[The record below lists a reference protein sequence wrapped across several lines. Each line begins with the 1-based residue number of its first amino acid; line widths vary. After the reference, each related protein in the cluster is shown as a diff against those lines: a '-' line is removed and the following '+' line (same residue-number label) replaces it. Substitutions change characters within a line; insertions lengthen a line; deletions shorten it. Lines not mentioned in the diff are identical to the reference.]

1 MTKVFNNY
9 PTAKSVERI
18 EPITPKGVFEY
29 KLPPSKSHMIRELML
44 ASKSM
49 KNTEI
54 IFNGTPGEDIISMSN
69 CLELMGVEI
78 IKEESKWI
86 VKPPKNGL
94 IAPKEELDCGNSG
107 TVAKIMSVIAAT
119 FDSEIIVDGDA
130 SLRNRSNIELA
141 NFLRELGCKVSG
153 NGFPCRIKG
162 PIKIQK
168 KLDIDVSKSSQ
179 PITSLI
185 LSSSDFKEE
194 MEISL
199 LGEKVSRGYLELTI
213 NLARKWGFEGKLK
226 NNNIRLSNWDVK
238 SPGTVI
244 IPSEISLYPMAILL
258 EKLHQDLQIKVKKN
272 DLDNLLSSTL
282 EDLEKTDLKILNL
295 VNASDI
301 ITPAAALMAIS
312 NGGEIIGAEHAKGKE
327 SDRIIKTCELLN
339 AFSINCEPKKDGIRL
354 YGKELPKKPEVE
366 IKTHMDHR
374 LAMTAVILA
383 TYCGAEIDNTEIIKV
398 THPEFMD
405 FISSLK

>member
-1 MTKVFNNY
+1 
-9 PTAKSVERI
+9 VERI

-29 KLPPSKSHMIRELML
+29 RLPPSKSHMIRELML

-78 IKEESKWI
+78 IKEERKWI

-94 IAPKEELDCGNSG
+94 IAPKEEIDCGNSG

-119 FDSEIIVDGDA
+119 FDSEIIVDGDS

-141 NFLRELGCKVSG
+141 NFLRELGCEVSG

-162 PIKIQK
+162 PMKIQK
-168 KLDIDVSKSSQ
+168 KLDIDVSRSSQ

-185 LSSSDFKEE
+185 LSSSDFKDE
-194 MEISL
+194 MNISL

-213 NLARKWGFEGKLK
+213 NLARKWGFEGRLE

-258 EKLHQDLQIKVKKN
+258 EKLHQDLQIKVKK
-272 DLDNLLSSTL
+272 DDPDNLLSSTL
-282 EDLEKTDLKILNL
+282 EDLEKTNFEILNL

-312 NGGEIIGAEHAKGKE
+312 NGGEIIGAEHTKGKE

-339 AFSINCEPKKDGIRL
+339 AFSINCKPKKDGIKL
-354 YGKELPKKPEVE
+354 YGKELPKRPEVE

-405 FISSLK
+405 LISSLK

>member
-1 MTKVFNNY
+1 M
-9 PTAKSVERI
+9 ERI

-29 KLPPSKSHMIRELML
+29 RLPPSKSHMIRELML

-78 IKEESKWI
+78 IKEERKWI

-94 IAPKEELDCGNSG
+94 IAPKEEIDCGNSG

-119 FDSEIIVDGDA
+119 FDSEIIVDGDS

-141 NFLRELGCKVSG
+141 NFLRELGCEVSG

-162 PIKIQK
+162 PMKIQK
-168 KLDIDVSKSSQ
+168 KLDIDVSRSSQ

-194 MEISL
+194 IDISL
-199 LGEKVSRGYLELTI
+199 LGEKVSIGYLELTI
-213 NLARKWGFEGKLK
+213 NLARKWGFEGRLE

-258 EKLHQDLQIKVKKN
+258 EKLHQDLQIKVKK
-272 DLDNLLSSTL
+272 DDPDNLLSSTL
-282 EDLEKTDLKILNL
+282 EDLEKTNLEILNL

-312 NGGEIIGAEHAKGKE
+312 NGGEIIGAEHTKGKE

-339 AFSINCEPKKDGIRL
+339 AFSINCKPKKDGIKL
-354 YGKELPKKPEVE
+354 YGKELPKRPEVE

-405 FISSLK
+405 LISSLK

>member
-1 MTKVFNNY
+1 M
-9 PTAKSVERI
+9 ERI

-29 KLPPSKSHMIRELML
+29 RLPPSKSHMIRELML

-78 IKEESKWI
+78 IKEERKWI

-94 IAPKEELDCGNSG
+94 IAPKEEIDCGNSG

-119 FDSEIIVDGDA
+119 FDSEIIVDGDS

-141 NFLRELGCKVSG
+141 NFLRELGCEVSG

-162 PIKIQK
+162 PMKIQK
-168 KLDIDVSKSSQ
+168 KLDIDVSRSSQ

-194 MEISL
+194 IDISL

-213 NLARKWGFEGKLK
+213 NLARKWGFEGRLE

-272 DLDNLLSSTL
+272 DPDNLLLSTL
-282 EDLEKTDLKILNL
+282 EDLEKTNLEILNL

-312 NGGEIIGAEHAKGKE
+312 NGGEIIGAEHTKGKE

-339 AFSINCEPKKDGIRL
+339 AFSINCEPKKDGIKL
-354 YGKELPKKPEVE
+354 YGKELPKRPEVE

-405 FISSLK
+405 LISSLK

>member
-1 MTKVFNNY
+1 M
-9 PTAKSVERI
+9 ERI

-29 KLPPSKSHMIRELML
+29 RLPPSKSHMIRELML

-78 IKEESKWI
+78 IKEERKWI

-94 IAPKEELDCGNSG
+94 IAPKEEIDCGNSG

-119 FDSEIIVDGDA
+119 FDSEIIVDGDS

-141 NFLRELGCKVSG
+141 NFLRELGCEVSG

-162 PIKIQK
+162 PMKIQK
-168 KLDIDVSKSSQ
+168 KLDIDVSRSSQ

-194 MEISL
+194 IDISL

-213 NLARKWGFEGKLK
+213 NLARKWGFEGRLE

-238 SPGTVI
+238 SPGAVI

-258 EKLHQDLQIKVKKN
+258 EKLHQDLQIKVKK
-272 DLDNLLSSTL
+272 DDPDNLLSSTL
-282 EDLEKTDLKILNL
+282 EDLEKTNFEILNL

-312 NGGEIIGAEHAKGKE
+312 NGGEIIGAEHTKGKE

-339 AFSINCEPKKDGIRL
+339 AFSINCKPKKDGIKL
-354 YGKELPKKPEVE
+354 YGKELPKRPEVE

-405 FISSLK
+405 LISSLK

>member
-1 MTKVFNNY
+1 M
-9 PTAKSVERI
+9 ERI

-29 KLPPSKSHMIRELML
+29 RLPPSKSHMIRELML

-49 KNTEI
+49 KNTDI

-78 IKEESKWI
+78 IKEERKWI

-94 IAPKEELDCGNSG
+94 IAPKEEIDCGNSG

-119 FDSEIIVDGDA
+119 FDSEIIVDGDS
-130 SLRNRSNIELA
+130 SLRNRSNLELA
-141 NFLRELGCKVSG
+141 NFLRELGCEVSG

-162 PIKIQK
+162 PMKIQK

-194 MEISL
+194 IDISL

-213 NLARKWGFEGKLK
+213 NLARKWGFEGRLE

-258 EKLHQDLQIKVKKN
+258 DKLHQDLQIKVKKN
-272 DLDNLLSSTL
+272 DPDNLLSSTL
-282 EDLEKTDLKILNL
+282 EDLEKTNLEILNL

-312 NGGEIIGAEHAKGKE
+312 NGGEIIGAEHTKGKE

-339 AFSINCEPKKDGIRL
+339 AFSINCEPKKDGIKL
-354 YGKELPKKPEVE
+354 YGKELPKRPEVE

-405 FISSLK
+405 LISSLK

>member
-1 MTKVFNNY
+1 M
-9 PTAKSVERI
+9 ERI

-29 KLPPSKSHMIRELML
+29 RLPPSKSHMIRELML

-78 IKEESKWI
+78 IKEERKWI

-94 IAPKEELDCGNSG
+94 IAPKEEIDCGNSG

-119 FDSEIIVDGDA
+119 FDSEIIVDGDS
-130 SLRNRSNIELA
+130 SLRNRSNLELA
-141 NFLRELGCKVSG
+141 NFLRELGCEVSG

-162 PIKIQK
+162 PMKIQK
-168 KLDIDVSKSSQ
+168 KLDIDVSRSSQ

-194 MEISL
+194 IDISL

-213 NLARKWGFEGKLK
+213 NLARKWGFEGRLE

-258 EKLHQDLQIKVKKN
+258 DKLHQDLQIKVKKN
-272 DLDNLLSSTL
+272 DPDNLLSSTL
-282 EDLEKTDLKILNL
+282 EDLEKTNLEILNL

-312 NGGEIIGAEHAKGKE
+312 NGGEIIGAEHTKGKE

-339 AFSINCEPKKDGIRL
+339 AFSINCEPKKDGIKL
-354 YGKELPKKPEVE
+354 YGKELPKRPEVE

-398 THPEFMD
+398 THPEFMNL
-405 FISSLK
+405 ISSLK

>member
-1 MTKVFNNY
+1 M
-9 PTAKSVERI
+9 ERV

-29 KLPPSKSHMIRELML
+29 RLPPSKSHMIRELML

-78 IKEESKWI
+78 IKEERKWI

-94 IAPKEELDCGNSG
+94 IAHKKEIDCGNSG

-119 FDSEIIVDGDA
+119 FDSEIIVDGDS

-141 NFLRELGCKVSG
+141 NFLRELGCEVSG

-162 PIKIQK
+162 PMKIQK
-168 KLDIDVSKSSQ
+168 KLDIDVSRSSQ

-194 MEISL
+194 MDISL
-199 LGEKVSRGYLELTI
+199 LGEKVSTGYLELTI
-213 NLARKWGFEGKLK
+213 NLARKWGFEGGLE

-272 DLDNLLSSTL
+272 DPDNLLSSTL
-282 EDLEKTDLKILNL
+282 EDLEKTNLEILNI

-312 NGGEIIGAEHAKGKE
+312 NGGEIIGAEHTKGKE

-339 AFSINCEPKKDGIRL
+339 AFSINCEPKKDGIKL
-354 YGKELPKKPEVE
+354 YGKELPKRPEVE

-405 FISSLK
+405 LISSLK

>member
-1 MTKVFNNY
+1 M
-9 PTAKSVERI
+9 ERI

-29 KLPPSKSHMIRELML
+29 RLPPSKSHMIRELML
-44 ASKSM
+44 ASKST

-54 IFNGTPGEDIISMSN
+54 IFNGTPGEDIISMSS
-69 CLELMGVEI
+69 CLELMGVKI
-78 IKEESKWI
+78 IKEERKWI

-94 IAPKEELDCGNSG
+94 IAPKKEIDCGNSG

-119 FDSEIIVDGDA
+119 FDSEIIVDGDS

-141 NFLRELGCKVSG
+141 NFLREMGCEVSG

-162 PIKIQK
+162 PMKVQK
-168 KLDIDVSKSSQ
+168 KLDIDVSRSSQ

-185 LSSSDFKEE
+185 LSSSDFKDE
-194 MEISL
+194 MNISL

-213 NLARKWGFEGKLK
+213 NLARKWGFEGRLE

-244 IPSEISLYPMAILL
+244 IPSEISLYPMAKLL
-258 EKLHQDLQIKVKKN
+258 EKLHQDLQIKVKRN
-272 DLDNLLSSTL
+272 DPDNLLSSTL
-282 EDLEKTDLKILNL
+282 EDLEKTDLQILNL

-312 NGGEIIGAEHAKGKE
+312 NGGEIIGAEHTKGKE

-339 AFSINCEPKKDGIRL
+339 AFSINCEPKKDGIKL
-354 YGKELPKKPEVE
+354 YGKELPKRPEVE

-398 THPEFMD
+398 THPEFMEL
-405 FISSLK
+405 ISSLK

>member
-1 MTKVFNNY
+1 M
-9 PTAKSVERI
+9 ERI

-29 KLPPSKSHMIRELML
+29 RLPPSKSHMIRELML

-78 IKEESKWI
+78 IKEERKWI

-94 IAPKEELDCGNSG
+94 IAPKEEIDCGNSG

-119 FDSEIIVDGDA
+119 FDSEIIVDGDS

-141 NFLRELGCKVSG
+141 NFLRELGCEVSG

-168 KLDIDVSKSSQ
+168 KLDIDVSRSSQ

-194 MEISL
+194 IDISL

-213 NLARKWGFEGKLK
+213 NLARKWGFEGRLE

-272 DLDNLLSSTL
+272 DPDNLLSSTL
-282 EDLEKTDLKILNL
+282 EDLEKTNLEILNL

-312 NGGEIIGAEHAKGKE
+312 NGGEIIGAEHTKGKE

-339 AFSINCEPKKDGIRL
+339 AFSINCEPKKDGIKL
-354 YGKELPKKPEVE
+354 YGKELPKRPEVE

-405 FISSLK
+405 LISSLK

>member
-1 MTKVFNNY
+1 M
-9 PTAKSVERI
+9 ERI

-29 KLPPSKSHMIRELML
+29 RLPPSKSHMIRELML

-78 IKEESKWI
+78 IKEHRKWI

-94 IAPKEELDCGNSG
+94 IAPKEEIDCGNSG

-119 FDSEIIVDGDA
+119 FDSEIIVDGDS

-141 NFLRELGCKVSG
+141 NFLRELGCEVSG

-162 PIKIQK
+162 PMKIQK
-168 KLDIDVSKSSQ
+168 KLDIDVSRSSQ

-194 MEISL
+194 MDISL
-199 LGEKVSRGYLELTI
+199 LGEKVSTGYLELTI
-213 NLARKWGFEGKLK
+213 NLARKWGFEGGLE

-272 DLDNLLSSTL
+272 DPDNLLSSTL
-282 EDLEKTDLKILNL
+282 EDLEKTNLEILNI

-312 NGGEIIGAEHAKGKE
+312 NGGEIIGAEHTKGKE

-339 AFSINCEPKKDGIRL
+339 AFSINCEPKKDGIKL
-354 YGKELPKKPEVE
+354 YGKELPKRPEVE

-405 FISSLK
+405 LISSLK

>member
-1 MTKVFNNY
+1 M
-9 PTAKSVERI
+9 ERI

-29 KLPPSKSHMIRELML
+29 RLPPSKSHMIRELML

-78 IKEESKWI
+78 IKEERKWI

-94 IAPKEELDCGNSG
+94 IAPKEEIDCGNSG

-119 FDSEIIVDGDA
+119 FNSEIIVDGDS

-141 NFLRELGCKVSG
+141 NFLRELGCEVSG

-162 PIKIQK
+162 PMKIQK
-168 KLDIDVSKSSQ
+168 KLDIDVSRSSQ

-194 MEISL
+194 IDISL

-213 NLARKWGFEGKLK
+213 NLARKWGFEGRLE

-258 EKLHQDLQIKVKKN
+258 EKLHQDLQIKVKK
-272 DLDNLLSSTL
+272 DDPDNLLSSTL
-282 EDLEKTDLKILNL
+282 EDLEKTNFEILNL

-312 NGGEIIGAEHAKGKE
+312 NGGEIIGAEHTKGKE

-339 AFSINCEPKKDGIRL
+339 AFSINCKPKKDGIKL
-354 YGKELPKKPEVE
+354 YGKELPKRPEVE

-405 FISSLK
+405 LISSLK

>member
-1 MTKVFNNY
+1 M
-9 PTAKSVERI
+9 ERI

-29 KLPPSKSHMIRELML
+29 RLPPSKSHMIRELML

-78 IKEESKWI
+78 IKEERKWI

-94 IAPKEELDCGNSG
+94 IAPKEEIDCGNSG

-119 FDSEIIVDGDA
+119 FDSEIIVDGDS

-141 NFLRELGCKVSG
+141 NFLRELGCEVSG

-162 PIKIQK
+162 PMKIQK
-168 KLDIDVSKSSQ
+168 KLDIDVSRSSQ

-194 MEISL
+194 IDISL
-199 LGEKVSRGYLELTI
+199 LGEKVSIGYLELTI
-213 NLARKWGFEGKLK
+213 NLARKWGFEGRLE

-258 EKLHQDLQIKVKKN
+258 EKLHQDLQIKVKK
-272 DLDNLLSSTL
+272 DDPDNLLSSTL
-282 EDLEKTDLKILNL
+282 EDLEQTNLEILNL

-312 NGGEIIGAEHAKGKE
+312 NGGEIIGAEHTKGKE

-339 AFSINCEPKKDGIRL
+339 AFSINCKPKKDGIKL
-354 YGKELPKKPEVE
+354 YGKELPKRPEVE

-405 FISSLK
+405 LISSLK